1 MLLQILSCSLHV
13 SVCRM
18 YDVGGQR
25 TERRKW
31 IGCFEDVRAVLFVVS
46 LSGYDMSLVE
56 DPSMVQ
62 AALDRSF
69 TNVQAL
75 QSKQLETVCYVSP
88 NQIMFC
94 PLRPSFKNDKVS
106 ALCAPLQLPDG
117 VIVFFLQNRL
127 QESLKLFSSICNNVF
142 FRSTSM
148 VRNSS
153 PTSSTSGGK
162 MQSNK
167 QKHSF
172 KRIFKGTYTL
182 YDFSK
187 LSDCCTDHIKRLYLE
202 VVVVFTLRG

>member
-1 MLLQILSCSLHV
+1 
-13 SVCRM
+13 M

-46 LSGYDMSLVE
+46 LSGYDMTLVE

-62 AALDRSF
+62 TALDRSL

-75 QSKQLETVCYVSP
+75 QSKQLETVYEVSP
-88 NQIMFC
+88 NHIMFC
-94 PLRPSFKNDKVS
+94 PHWPSFKNDKVS
-106 ALCAPLQLPDG
+106 AFCAPLQLSDG

-153 PTSSTSGGK
+153 LTSSTSGWK
-162 MQSNK
+162 MQSNT
-167 QKHSF
+167 Q
-172 KRIFKGTYTL
+172 I
-182 YDFSK
+182 
-187 LSDCCTDHIKRLYLE
+187 II
-202 VVVVFTLRG
+202 